1 MNCPESH
8 GCMSANRVAIIIGKR
23 LSYYSLG
30 TLNST
35 VLAIY
40 YHSLRIQINL
50 YKLNPKCTKMKKSYA
65 LKPFETIVYEI
76 TNNPSQYSNQDA
88 MDKIIQ
94 KIANEKTGIYNQ
106 FQSQIFHLKN
116 EDHIRVTVQQYYK
129 GVVNLINRV
138 YHLNINTPQTETN
151 KSEVISYILISLE
164 ELQHFFEVEYAQYLS
179 PEERV
184 PLPELLIIKS
194 DFLKRLPELPDIL
207 VKGRNTERSIE
218 MVMGALSEF
227 VTRIANNEL
236 ITLREANYHV
246 EFLKELERGE
256 TTILP
261 DCPTLHEVLFVWNFN
276 SYESLGYFTKEMQ
289 SRIDVHVTPEEKLQY
304 MRYEFKRM
312 LHLPAKPKTI
322 YDKRYPSIKSY
333 FTGWLEKEIEYLEH
347 KMAGLNPTGTIAQNP
362 LVPPKPVKV
371 MINLS
376 VDQLG
381 LGLKALTESQTLI
394 ANSMRAVFEEAA
406 KCLCTPRTE
415 QISWENMRTKSYT
428 PEAKDVVRTIEVF
441 EKGINILRALI
452 R

>member
-1 MNCPESH
+1 
-8 GCMSANRVAIIIGKR
+8 MSANRVAIITGKR
-23 LSYYSLG
+23 LYYYSLG
-30 TLNST
+30 TLNPT
-35 VLAIY
+35 VLAIF

-76 TNNPSQYSNQDA
+76 TNNSTLYSNQDA
-88 MDKIIQ
+88 MDAIIQ
-94 KIANEKTGIYNQ
+94 KIANEKTAIYNV

-129 GVVNLINRV
+129 AVVNLINRV
-138 YHLNINTPQTETN
+138 YHLNINTLPNETN
-151 KSEVISYILISLE
+151 KSEVVSYILISLE

-179 PEERV
+179 PEEKV
-184 PLPELLIIKS
+184 PLPELLMIKT
-194 DFLKRLPELPDIL
+194 DFLRRLPALPDIL
-207 VKGRNTERSIE
+207 LKGRNTERSIE
-218 MVMGALSEF
+218 MVMGALSQF
-227 VTRIANNEL
+227 ITRIANNDL

-289 SRIDVHVTPEEKLQY
+289 SRIDVHITQEEKLQY

-333 FTGWLEKEIEYLEH
+333 FTGWLEKEIEYLEQ
-347 KMAGLNPTGTIAQNP
+347 KMTGVTPFVAAHQNP
-362 LVPPKPVKV
+362 LSPPKPVKV

-381 LGLKALTESQTLI
+381 LGLKALTESKTLI
-394 ANSMRAVFEEAA
+394 ANSLRSVFEEAA
-406 KCLCTPRTE
+406 KVLCTPRTE

-428 PEAKDVVRTIEVF
+428 PEVKDVIRTIEAF
-441 EKGINILRALI
+441 ENGIGILKALI
-452 R
+452 RK